1 MLMMPGLLF
10 LPFLCCRY
18 CTLMDQ
24 RASVLKDYA
33 VIDSLV
39 DIVAALLLPVI
50 AHLDSCLPSGQKVKV
65 MIGDFHR
72 EDS

>member
-1 MLMMPGLLF
+1 
-10 LPFLCCRY
+10 
-18 CTLMDQ
+18 MDQ

-50 AHLDSCLPSGQKVKV
+50 AHLDSCLPSARHKKINITRPDTYRAQHL
-65 MIGDFHR
+65 FPTF
-72 EDS
+72 